1 MSTSTGIYLLL
12 FLGMLCIAFVVLA
25 TEYWGRHE

>member
-12 FLGMLCIAFVVLA
+12 FFGMLCIALVVLA
-25 TEYWGRHE
+25 AEYWEWHK